1 LRRVE
6 VGLSR
11 QTWFVDLGS
20 STVVLRADNPGG
32 VAAVPGSLEHEYELY
47 RRLSDTPLP
56 VARTLW
62 FEADPSILGAKFY
75 LREFVEGT
83 PSPEHFDDPDPG
95 FNDVRIEASR
105 EHARKLAMV
114 HRLDW
119 KSLGFEDL
127 LATPAGPE
135 TCASVAVERIIAG
148 IREVALE
155 PLPLVEL
162 IAQRLLEDPP
172 VAPGVVLCK
181 GSNGAMQEIWRG
193 LEIVGL
199 SDWELASIGDPASDW
214 ARCHGYVVNVP
225 GRWDRRRLLDYY
237 QTLSGYHITDEALEY
252 YTNLYRFEMVQV
264 GLHSA
269 RALAD
274 GAQPD
279 ARMTGL
285 ASLTVRSLLRQLV
298 AALQLPDPGVA
309 TRATLP
315 AGTGPA

>member
-1 LRRVE
+1 MRRVE

-20 STVVLRADNPGG
+20 STVVVRADNPGG
-32 VAAVPGSLEHEYELY
+32 VAAVPGSLEHEHELY
-47 RRLSDTPLP
+47 RRLSDTGLP

-75 LREFVEGT
+75 IREFVEGT
-83 PSPEHFDDPDPG
+83 PSPDHFDDPDPR
-95 FNDVRIEASR
+95 FDDVRIGASR

-119 KSLGFEDL
+119 KSLGFGEL
-127 LATPAGPE
+127 LATPGGPE
-135 TCASVAVERIIAG
+135 TCASVAVERIMEG

-172 VAPGVVLCK
+172 VASGVVLCK

-214 ARCHGYVVNVP
+214 ARCQGYVVNVAD
-225 GRWDRRRLLDYY
+225 RWDRRRLLDYY
-237 QTLSGYHITDEALEY
+237 RTLTGYEISDESMEY
-252 YTNLYRFEMVQV
+252 YANVYSFEMLLV

-279 ARMTGL
+279 ARIAAL
-285 ASLTVRSLLRQLV
+285 ASLTVRSLLKRLA
-298 AALQLPDPGVA
+298 AALQLPGPRIDQEA
-309 TRATLP
+309 NFS
-315 AGTGPA
+315 AGTAP